1 MDPTY
6 PLVPIANFI
15 ACALVVIPLIHLVTR
30 SWNTGVYVFALWTF
44 LSSLSYAVNTIV
56 WADDDT
62 DRAPVWCDIC
72 KRAVQMLEYRRR
84 LTCRLIKA
92 SHLQILVNIGRPA
105 CSLII
110 TRRLY
115 KITRLQDAI
124 ISKRQVSRHLLVNC
138 RDRKADSIRFCRG
151 ALSYPWNSF
160 YVSGSLSS

>member
-15 ACALVVIPLIHLVTR
+15 ACALVVVPLLHMVTR

-56 WADDDT
+56 WANDDK

-72 KRAVQMLEYRRR
+72 KSSADRWIM
-84 LTCRLIKA
+84 IKA

-115 KITRLQDAI
+115 KITQLRGVMA
-124 ISKRQVSRHLLVNC
+124 SKRQVSNSLLNV
-138 RDRKADSIRFCRG
+138 
-151 ALSYPWNSF
+151 LSKRLTS
-160 YVSGSLSS
+160 